1 MSFNEANTIE
11 AFIRD
16 LLCGG
21 VNNNIPVGPGLAR
34 VNNKLSG
41 LGWHYLSKESLSR
54 QAHEAIVEDQLRQ
67 ALIRLN
73 PCIAKNHDRASE
85 IIYRLRAIIMAVRSD
100 GLVKANEEFFSWV
113 TGEKSMP
120 FGDNAEHITIKIIDF
135 ENLEQNQYVITQ
147 QYTFRSGKEEKRADL
162 VLIINGIPL
171 VVIEAKTPVRAS
183 QSWIDGALQIHDK
196 YEPIIP
202 ELFVSNAFSIA
213 TEGKELRY
221 GSIRMPIEFWG
232 PWRLEDEN
240 SLPTLEEIGNQIKSM
255 LRPNVI
261 LDLIS
266 NFTSY
271 ATYKGK
277 QRIKIVARYQQYD
290 GANKLV
296 NRVIK
301 GHPKKGLIWHFQG
314 SGKSLLMLFAARK
327 LRLHQA
333 LKNPTIIILVDRIDL
348 DSQISS
354 TFYSNNAANLIKAES
369 RKDLQELLNKDVR
382 KIIIT
387 TIHKFGESDGILN
400 PRTNII
406 CLADEAHRSQ
416 EGDLGRKMRRAL
428 PNAFLFGLTGTP
440 INKSDKN
447 TFYAF
452 GSEEDENGYMSRYSF
467 EDSIRDGA
475 TKELHFEPRLIELHV
490 DNISISEEY
499 EELTKDLT
507 DEERDKL
514 SKTAAKMA
522 ILLKAPKRIK
532 AVCKD
537 IAKHFQDKV
546 LPNSFAGQVVTFDR
560 ESCILYKQELDKLL
574 PAESTAVV
582 MSVNSGENEYA
593 DYRLDR
599 DAEEKLLDRFRDP
612 SDPLKLIIV
621 TSKLLTGFD
630 APILQ
635 TMYLDRPLRD
645 HTLLQA
651 ICRTNRPYGQN
662 KTHGLIVDYLGVFDD
677 VAQALQF
684 DEDGISKVISNIDEL
699 IKELPEAIQKCLAYF
714 QGVDRTISGYEGLQ
728 AAQECL
734 PNNKI
739 RDQYAADTSYLMRL
753 WEAISPDP
761 ILSNFQ
767 QDYRWLIQVYES
779 LKPVDNTG
787 NLLWHRLG
795 SKTIELI
802 HEGVNVNDIQDD
814 LETLVIDAEFLNTIM
829 GSPDPEGEGKKLE
842 IKIAKRLRNRLSDPR
857 FKALGERLEDLR
869 KRHQQGLLMSVAF
882 LKELLELAKDLVAAE
897 ETTPSVNPDNEA
909 KDALTE
915 LFLEVKSEK
924 TPIIVEKIV
933 NDIDKIVKE
942 VRFEGWQATHA
953 GEREVRKALRKTL
966 FHYKLHTDKVLF
978 SKAYS
983 YIEKYY

>member
-1 MSFNEANTIE
+1 MTFNEANTVE

-21 VNNNIPVGPGLAR
+21 IKDDISSTLGLAR
-34 VNNKLSG
+34 AKNKLSG
-41 LGWHYLSKESLSR
+41 LGWHYLSSR
-54 QAHEAIVEDQLRQ
+54 KIPRQVQEVLVEDQLRQ

-73 PCIAKNHDRASE
+73 PSIAANHDRAGDVL
-85 IIYRLRAIIMAVRSD
+85 YRLRAIIMGVRSD
-100 GLVKANEEFFSWV
+100 GLVKANEEFSSWI

-120 FGDNAEHITIKIIDF
+120 FGDDGEHVSIKLIDF
-135 ENLEQNQYVITQ
+135 EDIEQNQYVITQ
-147 QYTFRSGKEEKRADL
+147 QYTFRSGKQEKRADI

-171 VVIEAKTPVRAS
+171 IIIEAKTPVRS
-183 QSWIDGALQIHDK
+183 SESWMDGALQIHEK
-196 YEPIIP
+196 YEPVIP
-202 ELFVSNAFSIA
+202 ELFVPNAFSIA

-232 PWRLEDEN
+232 PWRLEGEN
-240 SLPTLEEIGNQIKSM
+240 LLPALDSIRNQVISM
-255 LRPNVI
+255 LRPKVI
-261 LDLIS
+261 LDLLS

-277 QRIKIVARYQQYD
+277 HRIKIIARYQQFD
-290 GANKLV
+290 GTNKLV

-333 LKNPTIIILVDRIDL
+333 LKNPTVIILVDRIDL

-354 TFYSNNAANLIKAES
+354 TFYSNNAANLVKADS
-369 RKDLQELLNKDVR
+369 RKDLQELLDKDVR

-400 PRTNII
+400 ARSNII

-416 EGDLGRKMRRAL
+416 EGNLGRKMRRAL

-475 TKELHFEPRLIELHV
+475 TKELHFEPRLLELHV
-490 DNISISEEY
+490 DNISISDEY

-522 ILLKAPKRIK
+522 VLLKAPRRIK
-532 AVCKD
+532 EVCKD
-537 IAKHFQDKV
+537 IASHFKEKV
-546 LPNSFAGQVVTFDR
+546 LTKSFAGQVVTFDR
-560 ESCILYKQELDKLL
+560 ESCILYKKELDKLL
-574 PAESTAVV
+574 PAESSAVV
-582 MSVNSGENEYA
+582 MSVNSGEYKYSEYK
-593 DYRLDR
+593 LDR

-677 VAQALQF
+677 VAQAMQF
-684 DEDGISKVISNIDEL
+684 DEEGISKVISNIEEL
-699 IKELPEAIQKCLAYF
+699 VKKLPEAIQKCLLYF
-714 QGVDRTISGYEGLQ
+714 QGVDRSISGYEGLQ

-761 ILSNFQ
+761 LLSNYQ
-767 QDYRWLIQVYES
+767 SDYRWLIQVYES
-779 LKPVDNTG
+779 VKPVDNTG

-802 HEGVNVNDIQDD
+802 HEGVKVIDIKDD
-814 LETLVIDAEFLNTIM
+814 LETLVIDAEFLESVM
-829 GSPDPEGEGKKLE
+829 GSPDPIGEGKKLE
-842 IKIAKRLRNRLSDPR
+842 VKIAKRLRNRLSDPR

-869 KRHQQGLLMSVAF
+869 NRHQQGLLMSVTF

-897 ETTPSVNPDNEA
+897 EITPSVNPENEA

-966 FHYKLHTDKVLF
+966 FRYKLHTDKVLF
-978 SKAYS
+978 AKAYS